1 MAIDQEN
8 SPENLEVL
16 IVEDELILSLT
27 IERMIERMG
36 HQVIGK
42 AVSGEEAIRKADSL
56 SPDLILMDIRLRGK
70 LDGID
75 AMNQIRQQNSDVL
88 VIYITGNTD
97 QAYRRKMEK
106 TGFLGVIPKPVQSHD
121 LYRTINVISKMTA

>member
-8 SPENLEVL
+8 GPENLKVL

-27 IERMIERMG
+27 IERMIDRMG
-36 HQVIGK
+36 HQVVGK
-42 AVSGEEAIRKADSL
+42 AVSGEEAIRKATSL

-75 AMNQIRQQNSDVL
+75 AMNQIRRHDSDVM

-106 TGFLGVIPKPVQSHD
+106 TDFLGVLSKPVQSHD
-121 LYRTINVISKMTA
+121 LSRTINVIPQMTA